1 MKTSATT
8 HPFCFTA
15 FALLFFLTA
24 ASPAGAQD
32 FWEYFEPDPAE
43 KTQEKAKSKTAAKEE
58 NDEEPPKVPCPQER
72 STPKAPDAIYHMKN
86 PVPQT
91 QKNILMGKHLY
102 LEKAQSLQCKH
113 CHGVHG
119 DGTGELGMWA
129 NPLPRNFTCWEMM
142 KEIPDGQMFWVIK
155 KGVPN
160 TAMPSYDN
168 LSDEDIWKL
177 VMYVR
182 KFSRSRF
189 SK

>member
-1 MKTSATT
+1 MKISDQTKRLRLG
-8 HPFCFTA
+8 
-15 FALLFFLTA
+15 ALAVLVCVGIA
-24 ASPAGAQD
+24 WAPVGAQD

-43 KTQEKAKSKTAAKEE
+43 QSKQKPQAKPDAKSEE
-58 NDEEPPKVPCPQER
+58 ASVKIQCPQER
-72 STPKAPDAIYHMKN
+72 NTPKAPDEIYHMKN

-91 QKNILMGKHLY
+91 QKNILIGKNLY

-119 DGTGELGMWA
+119 DGTGELGLFA

-182 KFSRSRF
+182 KFSRF